1 VGNSGSTSS
10 GWTSA
15 SNGTR
20 YGSTSGQYGPS
31 KTPAFASGDTVIMV
45 VNSSKQTV
53 SFTIQ
58 NKDGKK
64 DWGVAFQNV
73 TFPLAPAVTLYD
85 GGDQVQLV

>member
-1 VGNSGSTSS
+1 
-10 GWTSA
+10 
-15 SNGTR
+15 
-20 YGSTSGQYGPS
+20 
-31 KTPAFASGDTVIMV
+31 MV

-73 TFPLAPAVTLYD
+73 TVPLAPAVTLYD